1 MMNSLQSAAH
11 NPIRGL
17 EVLVLGQLQEIGQR
31 PHGTSLLLGVIGAV
45 LLILSYLLRRPGAAG
60 KAQFETTVRRCAA
73 ASAEERSRI
82 L

>member
-17 EVLVLGQLQEIGQR
+17 EILVLSQLQEIGQR
-31 PHGTSLLLGVIGAV
+31 PHGASLLLGVIGAA
-45 LLILSYLLRRPGAAG
+45 LLILSYLLRGPGTG

-73 ASAEERSRI
+73 ASAEERTRI